1 MRGATQAGVQEL
13 QGVVAGTAKT
23 RNDAR
28 KITGPAAWGV
38 AAAIV
43 ATDRGAIT
51 ESTKA
56 AADVAT

>member
-1 MRGATQAGVQEL
+1 MRGATQAGVPEL

-23 RNDAR
+23 RNG
-28 KITGPAAWGV
+28 KITGPDWGV

-51 ESTKA
+51 ENTKA
-56 AADVAT
+56 AADAATT